1 MIWHAYQLTTLSF
14 AKTYQHGFGHSSV
27 FMPQNFIKDLQQ
39 QWTVSGMKKNFKG
52 VKSARVAFCWSENGV
67 HRVQCS
73 AMLICLMATGGTQAA
88 PYIENGKGGDPAS
101 WRSSEFNADWGLGAI
116 HADHAYAAGYTG
128 KGIRLGIFDQP
139 VYARHPEFVGQ
150 DKVINLVTEGIREY
164 TDPYI
169 PVKKGDAFHYDGTPG
184 VVSDGTLGSHG
195 THVGGI
201 AAGSRDGGAMHGV
214 AFNAQII
221 SAENGDP
228 GPEDGIILGNDG
240 AVYQAGWDALVT
252 SGARIINNSWGIGI
266 TEKFY
271 QGGYDPAY
279 PHFTVDDAQKQF
291 DQIKVILGTKPG
303 GAYQGAIDAAHSG
316 VVTIFGTGNNGNLN
330 NPDAIAGLAYF
341 VQDIAPDWLT
351 VAGLQEPT
359 STDGYSISTFS
370 SRCGYTA
377 SFCVSAPGTRVY
389 SSVIEGTSLDNLT
402 TGYAIHSGTSMAA
415 PHVAGS
421 VAVLMER
428 FPYLNG
434 AQVADVLKTTATD
447 MGAPGIDAIYG
458 WGMINLG
465 KAINGP
471 GMLVTVGDIPDEFR
485 IPDPTG
491 VVYGPTQ
498 FVVDL
503 PGVGAVLDKGKPT
516 ERICSDALC
525 GLDFWTN
532 DISGHGGLTKQGI
545 GTLVLTGNNTYS
557 GPTLVSQGR
566 LAINGS
572 VTSDVSVQSSGIV
585 GGSGI
590 VGSLTA
596 HSGGTVA
603 PGTPTDS
610 LNVAGNVIFEP
621 GSRYEVEV
629 GLDGQSNRLQSSGL
643 AMIGGGEVAVTLED
657 SSNLLTESEIR
668 SQLGQQ
674 YSILGAQQGV
684 RGQFD
689 AVVPNYLFLATGLS
703 YQPDRVTL
711 SIGRNGRSFASVA
724 QTPNERA
731 VAAAADRLAAGNPVY
746 ESILNSDTAGKARQ
760 AFRQLSGQI
769 HADIAPAL
777 VNDSRYLREALNGRL
792 RQAEGLA
799 SPSVIRA
806 DEDGAWAQ
814 LLGMWDHATGDV
826 NAAGY
831 QASTYGVLVGLD
843 AAPAADWRLG
853 VATGYTRTSLY
864 GGYSSKADSDN
875 YHLAAYGDSQ
885 FGALSLRGGAGY
897 TWHRI
902 DTRRLVNYGVQS
914 DRDTAR
920 YSARTGQLFA
930 EVGYSVQ
937 GEWLNLEPFVNLA
950 YVNFGNNGISEQGG
964 AAALH
969 GDKQHTDATVST
981 LGLRAGTV
989 WQVTPGTTVVMRSE
1003 LGWQHQYGGLEQG
1016 TGLRFYGD
1024 NAPFVVD
1031 SVPVSREGMVLK
1043 VETEVVANE
1052 NTTLSLGYSG
1062 QLSQNHQ
1069 DNSVNA
1075 GFTWRF

>member
-1 MIWHAYQLTTLSF
+1 
-14 AKTYQHGFGHSSV
+14 
-27 FMPQNFIKDLQQ
+27 
-39 QWTVSGMKKNFKG
+39 
-52 VKSARVAFCWSENGV
+52 
-67 HRVQCS
+67 
-73 AMLICLMATGGTQAA
+73 MLICLTAIGGAQASS
-88 PYIENGKGGDPAS
+88 YIENGQAGDPAS
-101 WRSSEFNADWGLGAI
+101 WRSSEFNAEWGLGAI
-116 HADHAYAAGYTG
+116 HADQAYAAGYTG
-128 KGIRLGIFDQP
+128 KGIKLGIFDQP
-139 VYARHPEFVGQ
+139 VYAKHPEFAGEN
-150 DKVINLVTEGIREY
+150 KVINLVTEGIREY

-169 PVKKGDAFHYDGTPG
+169 PVKKGDAFRYDGTPS
-184 VVSDGTLGSHG
+184 VDSDGTLGSHG

-240 AVYQAGWDALVT
+240 AVYKAGWDALVA

-266 TEKFY
+266 TDKFAK
-271 QGGYDPAY
+271 GGKNPAY

-291 DQIKVILGTKPG
+291 DQIKQILGTNPG
-303 GAYQGAIDAAHSG
+303 GAYQGAIDAARSG
-316 VVTIFGTGNNGNLN
+316 VVTIFAAGNDYNLN
-330 NPDAIAGLAYF
+330 NPDAMAGLAYF
-341 VQDIAPDWLT
+341 VPEIALNWLSVASLQD
-351 VAGLQEPT
+351 PT
-359 STDGYSISTFS
+359 NTGDYSISTFS

-389 SSVIEGTSLDNLT
+389 SSVIEGTSLENLT
-402 TGYAIHSGTSMAA
+402 TGYAKYSGTSMAA

-434 AQVADVLKTTATD
+434 AQVAEVLKTTATD
-447 MGAPGIDAIYG
+447 MGAPGIDALYG

-471 GMLVTVGDIPDEFR
+471 GMLVTAEDIPEEFR

-491 VVYGPTQ
+491 VAYGPTQ

-516 ERICSDALC
+516 ERVCSDVLC
-525 GLDFWTN
+525 GLDFWSN

-557 GPTLVSQGR
+557 GPTLVNQGR

-572 VTSDVSVQSSGIV
+572 VTSAVSVQSGGIV
-585 GGSGI
+585 GGSGT

-596 HSGGTVA
+596 RRGGTVA
-603 PGTPTDS
+603 PGNSIGT
-610 LNVAGNVIFEP
+610 LNVAGNVSFEP
-621 GSRYEVEV
+621 GSRYAVEV
-629 GLDGQSNRLQSSGL
+629 GPNGQSDRIQSGG
-643 AMIGGGEVAVTLED
+643 AATIGGGEVAVTLEN
-657 SSNLLTESEIR
+657 SANLLTQSEVR
-668 SQLGQQ
+668 SLLGQQ
-674 YSILGAQQGV
+674 YTILSAQQGV
-684 RGQFD
+684 SGQFD
-689 AVVPNYLFLATGLS
+689 AVAPNYLFLGTGLS
-703 YQPDRVTL
+703 YQPNGVTL
-711 SIGRNGRSFASVA
+711 SVGRNGTSFASVA
-724 QTPNERA
+724 QTANERA
-731 VAAAADRLAAGNPVY
+731 VAAAADALAAGNPVY
-746 ESILNSDTAGKARQ
+746 ESLLSSGSAGEARQ

-769 HADIAPAL
+769 HADIASAL

-799 SPSVIRA
+799 SSSAIKA

-814 LLGMWDHATGDV
+814 LLGAWDHASGDA
-826 NAAGY
+826 NATGY

-843 AAPAADWRLG
+843 SAAAADWRLG
-853 VATGYTRTSLY
+853 VATGYTRTSLH
-864 GGYSSKADSDN
+864 GGYGSKADSDN
-875 YHLAAYGDSQ
+875 YHLAAYGDKQ
-885 FGALSLRGGAGY
+885 FGALALRGGAGY

-902 DTRRLVNYGVQS
+902 DTKRSVNYGMQS
-914 DRDTAR
+914 DRDTAK
-920 YSARTGQLFA
+920 YSARTEQLFA
-930 EVGYSVQ
+930 EAGYSVQ

-950 YVNFGNNGISEQGG
+950 YVNFENNGIAESGG
-964 AAALH
+964 AAALR

-981 LGLRAGTV
+981 LGLRADTE
-989 WQVTPGTTVVMRSE
+989 WQVSPGTTVALRSE
-1003 LGWQHQYGGLEQG
+1003 LGWQHQYGGLERG
-1016 TGLRFYGD
+1016 TGLRFNGG

-1031 SVPVSREGMVLK
+1031 SVPVSRDGMVLK
-1043 VETEVVANE
+1043 AGAEVAVNE
-1052 NTTLSLGYSG
+1052 NATLSLGYG
-1062 QLSQNHQ
+1062 GLLSQNHQ